1 MRTTLQH
8 IQFVHVLYTAQ
19 GLLGGWGGGGE
30 WYLEHCLWRFGER
43 DGGSLLFIT

>member
-19 GLLGGWGGGGE
+19 GLLGGGGGE

-43 DGGSLLFIT
+43 DGGSLLLFIT